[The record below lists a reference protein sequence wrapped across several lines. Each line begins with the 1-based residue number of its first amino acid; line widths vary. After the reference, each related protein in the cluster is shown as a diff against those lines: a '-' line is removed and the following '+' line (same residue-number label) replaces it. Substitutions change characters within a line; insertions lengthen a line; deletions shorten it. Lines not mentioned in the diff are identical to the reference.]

1 MHKLNTVADQVLC
14 NGELTN
20 DILFTTTNTDGTTTY
35 AWTNDNPAIGLAA
48 SGTGDIPSFTAINN
62 TTSTLVATIEVTPT
76 YENGGVTC
84 AGNPETFTISVLSD
98 ISITSYDITDAI
110 DCNDPFS
117 GVIDITVSGGSG
129 VYNFLWSNGATSQNL
144 TAVTSGDYFVTITD
158 NEGCAYTSNVFNI
171 FRQQDLVVNLTTQTL
186 AVCET
191 SLVTQQNNI
200 SISGGLPPYEIS
212 WSAGAV
218 SLGDNTEMT
227 AYEDGVYN
235 VLVTDQYG
243 CEVDTEIIVD
253 LDDLS
258 VNGASFDYV
267 SIGTL
272 NCGLG
277 VLEEIEFTNTSDGD
291 VLGVTWDFGDG
302 SPPVSGD
309 IVTHQYTSVGEFEA
323 TITVQYNYGC
333 IEVYTEEIEVAD
345 GFGIMLPTA
354 FSPNNDGIND
364 TMKPVYNCVNDIN
377 MSVYDTLGSLIY
389 YENNI
394 NLQGWNGIL
403 NGKQAENGN
412 YLIVVNGTTIFGEEI
427 NLKGVFVLLR

>member
-1 MHKLNTVADQVLC
+1 MC

-20 DILFTTTNTDGTTTY
+20 DILFTTTNIDGTTTY

-62 TTSTLVATIEVTPT
+62 TTSTIVATIEVTPT
-76 YENGGVTC
+76 NGGVTC

-117 GVIDITVSGGSG
+117 GAIDITVSGGSG
-129 VYNFLWSNGATSQNL
+129 VYNFMDNGATSQNL
-144 TAVTSGDYFVTITD
+144 TAVTSGDYFVAITD
-158 NEGCAYTSNVFNI
+158 EGCAYTSNVFNI

-212 WSAGAV
+212 WSAGLSV
-218 SLGDNTEMT
+218 WGDNTEMT

-258 VNGASFDYV
+258 FNGASFDYV
-267 SIGTL
+267 SIGSL

-277 VLEEIEFTNTSDGD
+277 VLEEIEFTNTSDGVYW
-291 VLGVTWDFGDG
+291 VLHGTL
-302 SPPVSGD
+302 
-309 IVTHQYTSVGEFEA
+309 EM
-323 TITVQYNYGC
+323 
-333 IEVYTEEIEVAD
+333 VARR
-345 GFGIMLPTA
+345 FREM
-354 FSPNNDGIND
+354 
-364 TMKPVYNCVNDIN
+364 
-377 MSVYDTLGSLIY
+377 
-389 YENNI
+389 
-394 NLQGWNGIL
+394 
-403 NGKQAENGN
+403 
-412 YLIVVNGTTIFGEEI
+412 
-427 NLKGVFVLLR
+427 